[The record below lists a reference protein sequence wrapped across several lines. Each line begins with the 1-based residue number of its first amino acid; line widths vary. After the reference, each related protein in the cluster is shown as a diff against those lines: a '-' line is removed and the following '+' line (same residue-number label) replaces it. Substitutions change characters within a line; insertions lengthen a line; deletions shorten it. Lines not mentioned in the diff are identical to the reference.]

1 MLQLFIDIKLKFTK
15 LETEAVQPTE
25 NDDDDDVA
33 VAIAVAVVVAS
44 ANFSYRAYLVVGTI
58 IKSHFDHKIV
68 HCVNPLHVAT
78 LSL

>member
-25 NDDDDDVA
+25 NDDDVA

-44 ANFSYRAYLVVGTI
+44 ANFTYRAYLVVGTI

>member
-15 LETEAVQPTE
+15 LETEAMQPTE
-25 NDDDDDVA
+25 NDDDV
-33 VAIAVAVVVAS
+33 AVAVVVAS

-78 LSL
+78 FSL

>member
-25 NDDDDDVA
+25 NDDDVA